1 MDLSAISKSN
11 EFKSGALFSLFIIVY
26 SICSILIGYIL
37 LFALNEGNSTYFSF
51 IAYSVSTLV
60 VYTVYKKNINER
72 LIKNKF
78 KFVFLLLS
86 ILISV
91 AMLFGFGFINLSF
104 ATFLE
109 SVGVTVSN
117 VSIDLS
123 SFQNYIL
130 CVATLCVAP
139 AIFEEVAFR
148 GIILN
153 GVRGNVIVGSILS
166 ALCFSIYHLS
176 LSQFIYQFIYGFC
189 LSILVIKSGNIIF
202 SIIAH
207 FLNNFII
214 ISVEYFNITLNL
226 FSPIIIAFGLGLFSV
241 FIFFTLIYKGKESKN
256 LFNKVKA
263 VDFTLGASAGLVICI
278 ILMVGVAFG

>member
-1 MDLSAISKSN
+1 MDLSTISRSN
-11 EFKSGALFSLFIIVY
+11 EFKSGALYSLFVVVY
-26 SICSILIGYIL
+26 SICSMLIGFIL
-37 LFALNEGNSTYFSF
+37 LFTLNEENSTYLSFFS
-51 IAYSVSTLV
+51 YTVSTLV
-60 VYTVYKKNINER
+60 VYAVYKKKINER

-78 KFVFLLLS
+78 RFVFLPLS
-86 ILISV
+86 ILVSV

-104 ATFLE
+104 STFLE

-130 CVATLCVAP
+130 CVITLCIAP
-139 AIFEEVAFR
+139 AIFEEITFR
-148 GIILN
+148 GILLN
-153 GVRGNVIVGSILS
+153 GVSGNVIVGSILS
-166 ALCFSIYHLS
+166 ALCFSLYHLS

-189 LSILVIKSGNIIF
+189 LSILVIKTGNLIF

-226 FSPIIIAFGLGLFSV
+226 FSPIIIACGLGLFGV
-241 FIFFTLIYKGKESKN
+241 FIFFTLIYKVKESKN

-263 VDFTLGASAGLVICI
+263 LDFTLGASVGLVFCV
-278 ILMVGVAFG
+278 LMMVGVAFG